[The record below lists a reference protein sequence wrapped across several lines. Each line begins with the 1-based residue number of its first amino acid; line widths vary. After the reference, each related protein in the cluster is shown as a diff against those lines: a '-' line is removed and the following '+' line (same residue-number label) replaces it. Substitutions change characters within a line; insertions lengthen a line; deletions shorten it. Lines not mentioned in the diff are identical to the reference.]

1 MNERCPLTILRG
13 WSATGDSEELR
24 KNLLEH
30 PDLDKVIH
38 KVFEVALDDQHKHQT
53 AAQKILMDRAIPVN
67 SFDKTF
73 DNQLGI
79 NIHITTADI
88 PKVINP

>member
-1 MNERCPLTILRG
+1 MRTSPEFNTITTT
-13 WSATGDSEELR
+13 SNTASI
-24 KNLLEH
+24 
-30 PDLDKVIH
+30 KVIH

-73 DNQLGI
+73 DNQLGL
-79 NIHITTADI
+79 NIHITTSDI
-88 PKVINP
+88 PKVVNP

>member
-1 MNERCPLTILRG
+1 MSTEIKRRGRPPGLR
-13 WSATGDSEELR
+13 AAQLELQR
-24 KNLLEH
+24 TLLEH

-38 KVFEVALDDQHKHQT
+38 KVFEVALDEQRKYQT

-73 DNQLGI
+73 DNQLGL
-79 NIHITTADI
+79 NTHITTSDI
-88 PKVINP
+88 PKVVNP

>member
-1 MNERCPLTILRG
+1 MSTEIKRRGRPPGLR
-13 WSATGDSEELR
+13 AAQLELQR
-24 KNLLEH
+24 TLLEH

-53 AAQKILMDRAIPVN
+53 VAQKILMDRAIPVN

>member
-1 MNERCPLTILRG
+1 MSTEIKRRGRPPGLR
-13 WSATGDSEELR
+13 AAQLELQR
-24 KNLLEH
+24 TLLEH

-38 KVFEVALDDQHKHQT
+38 KVFEVAPDDQHKHQT

-67 SFDKTF
+67 SFDRTF